1 MNQPPLTIKS
11 FKNLIQPQVSYKGN
25 PSATVWSDR
34 HGHAGALNYFIT
46 DEYWLHVTDTASFRL
61 SHKTNRDVAVCLYS
75 APCRRCRAI
84 LVRRLA
90 NVLAALGL
98 RSAVRQCRAYGT
110 RSGRRMRPSKTQ
122 KTRLAYGLKELA
134 YPLQAD
140 DAVVFRV
147 AQRIRPLTFTRLTYI
162 FGCASYKVAKGSR
175 QNAVLKQNIS
185 STVLTEGLLA
195 GCALE
200 RVPGSPAAKALTYT
214 TDSAPYLHLEA
225 PLRQRRMSARY
236 LKCVPE
242 TLPNIL
248 GRTPQP
254 SKNAV

>member
-11 FKNLIQPQVSYKGN
+11 LKNFIQLQVPSKGN

-34 HGHAGALNYFIT
+34 YGHASALNYFIT
-46 DEYWLHVTDTASFRL
+46 DEYWLHVTDTASFRFA
-61 SHKTNRDVAVCLYS
+61 HKTNRVVAAYLCS
-75 APCRRCRAI
+75 TPRRRCRAI
-84 LVRRLA
+84 SARRPA
-90 NVLAALGL
+90 NVAALGL

-110 RSGRRMRPSKTQ
+110 RSGRRMQLSKTQ

-134 YPLQAD
+134 YPLQAA

-147 AQRIRPLTFTRLTYI
+147 AQRVRPLTFTRLTYI
-162 FGCASYKVAKGSR
+162 FGCASYKGAKGSR
-175 QNAVLKQNIS
+175 QNAVLKRNIS
-185 STVLTEGLLA
+185 STVLTERLLA

-214 TDSAPYLHLEA
+214 TASALYLHLEA

-236 LKCVPE
+236 LSASRKRSR
-242 TLPNIL
+242 I
-248 GRTPQP
+248 
-254 SKNAV
+254 S